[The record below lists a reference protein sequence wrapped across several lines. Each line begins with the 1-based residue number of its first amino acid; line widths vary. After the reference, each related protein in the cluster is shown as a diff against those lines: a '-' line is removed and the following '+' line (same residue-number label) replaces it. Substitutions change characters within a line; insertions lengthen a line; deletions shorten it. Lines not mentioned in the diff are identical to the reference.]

1 MFNILD
7 FFRSIYVYI
16 STKIRSQKSNVS
28 VYDSINDSINDGED
42 NVIDDDAEYEI
53 FISNIHTA
61 K

>member
-16 STKIRSQKSNVS
+16 STKMRSQKSNVS
-28 VYDSINDSINDGED
+28 IYDSVSDGED

>member
-1 MFNILD
+1 MFNILY

-28 VYDSINDSINDGED
+28 IYDSISDGED

>member
-28 VYDSINDSINDGED
+28 IYDSISDGED
-42 NVIDDDAEYEI
+42 NVIDDDAE
-53 FISNIHTA
+53 
-61 K
+61 

>member
-16 STKIRSQKSNVS
+16 STKMRSQKSNVS
-28 VYDSINDSINDGED
+28 IYDSVNDGED

>member
-28 VYDSINDSINDGED
+28 IYDSISDGED

>member
-28 VYDSINDSINDGED
+28 IYDSVSDGED